1 MQLVVQYLTKTAIKL
16 PSGATTAEKLEGT
29 STGMDAELILSP
41 FLLHLS
47 HLSLLFHP
55 RFIRRLPYSPVPVA
69 VQCACG
75 LGKLDRLPTLP
86 SEERTVSC
94 KSRRRGPNQGCS
106 GAKTRGD
113 SVPPFFRQG
122 GRVPPPPLFWT
133 EIVATGYLL
142 KHSVR

>member
-55 RFIRRLPYSPVPVA
+55 RFIRRLPYSSFPSPFNVPVDWGNLIGCPRCPA
-69 VQCACG
+69 KKGQSAAKVGGGDQIRG
-75 LGKLDRLPTLP
+75 VVG
-86 SEERTVSC
+86 
-94 KSRRRGPNQGCS
+94 RRRGGTASPIFSTG
-106 GAKTRGD
+106 GTR
-113 SVPPFFRQG
+113 PPTPTF
-122 GRVPPPPLFWT
+122 LD
-133 EIVATGYLL
+133 
-142 KHSVR
+142 